1 MGGGGSK
8 PIEDAFCEDGKPIIS
23 DIKNIE
29 CFSNNKKN
37 ELVYICIIFIIF
49 IIFIILLIISIHF
62 LHRRR

>member
-8 PIEDAFCEDGKPIIS
+8 PVKDAFCENGIPIIS
-23 DIKNIE
+23 ELNNIE
-29 CFSNNKKN
+29 CFSKENKK
-37 ELVYICIIFIIF
+37 ELIYVS

>member
-8 PIEDAFCEDGKPIIS
+8 PVEDAFCENGKLIIS
-23 DIKNIE
+23 ELNNVE
-29 CFSNNKKN
+29 CFSNQNKK
-37 ELVYICIIFIIF
+37 ELIYVC

>member
-8 PIEDAFCEDGKPIIS
+8 PIKNAFCEDGQSIIS
-23 DIKNIE
+23 EIKNIE
-29 CFSNNKKN
+29 CFSNYKKN
-37 ELVYICIIFIIF
+37 EQVYIC

>member
-8 PIEDAFCEDGKPIIS
+8 PVEDAFCENGIPIIS
-23 DIKNIE
+23 DLNNDVE
-29 CFSNNKKN
+29 CFSNQNKK
-37 ELVYICIIFIIF
+37 ELIYVC

>member
-8 PIEDAFCEDGKPIIS
+8 HVSVAICENGKPIIS
-23 DIKNIE
+23 ELNNDVE
-29 CFSNNKKN
+29 CFSNQNKK
-37 ELVYICIIFIIF
+37 ELIYVC

>member
-8 PIEDAFCEDGKPIIS
+8 PVEDAFCENGIPIIS
-23 DIKNIE
+23 ELNNDVE
-29 CFSNNKKN
+29 CFSNQNKK
-37 ELVYICIIFIIF
+37 ELIYVC

>member
-8 PIEDAFCEDGKPIIS
+8 PIEDAFCEDGKRIIS
-23 DIKNIE
+23 EIKNIE
-29 CFSNNKKN
+29 CFSNDKKN
-37 ELVYICIIFIIF
+37 ELIYIC

>member
-8 PIEDAFCEDGKPIIS
+8 PIEDAFCENGIPIIS
-23 DIKNIE
+23 ELNNVE
-29 CFSNNKKN
+29 CFSNQNKK
-37 ELVYICIIFIIF
+37 ELIYVC

>member
-8 PIEDAFCEDGKPIIS
+8 PIEDAFCENGSSIIS
-23 DIKNIE
+23 ELNNNIE
-29 CFSNNKKN
+29 CFSNENKK
-37 ELVYICIIFIIF
+37 ELIYVC

>member
-8 PIEDAFCEDGKPIIS
+8 PVSVAICENGIPIIS
-23 DIKNIE
+23 DLNNDVE
-29 CFSNNKKN
+29 CFSNQNKK
-37 ELVYICIIFIIF
+37 ELIYVC

>member
-8 PIEDAFCEDGKPIIS
+8 HVSVAICENGKPIIS
-23 DIKNIE
+23 ELNNVE
-29 CFSNNKKN
+29 CFSNQNKK
-37 ELVYICIIFIIF
+37 ELIYVC

>member
-8 PIEDAFCEDGKPIIS
+8 PIEDAFCEDGQSIIS
-23 DIKNIE
+23 EIKKIE
-29 CFSNNKKN
+29 
-37 ELVYICIIFIIF
+37 VYIC

>member
-8 PIEDAFCEDGKPIIS
+8 PIENAFCEDGKPIIS

-29 CFSNNKKN
+29 CFSNEKKN
-37 ELVYICIIFIIF
+37 ELVYIY
-49 IIFIILLIISIHF
+49 IIFIILFIISIHF

>member
-8 PIEDAFCEDGKPIIS
+8 PIEDAVCENGKPIIS
-23 DIKNIE
+23 ELNNNIE
-29 CFSNNKKN
+29 CFSNENKK
-37 ELVYICIIFIIF
+37 ELIYVC

>member
-8 PIEDAFCEDGKPIIS
+8 PIEDAFCEDGQSIIS
-23 DIKNIE
+23 EIKNIE
-29 CFSNNKKN
+29 CFSNYKKN
-37 ELVYICIIFIIF
+37 EQVYIC

>member
-8 PIEDAFCEDGKPIIS
+8 PVEDAFCEDGKSIIS
-23 DIKNIE
+23 GLKNIE

-37 ELVYICIIFIIF
+37 ELIYICIIY
-49 IIFIILLIISIHF
+49 IILLIISIHF

>member
-8 PIEDAFCEDGKPIIS
+8 PIENAFCENDSHIIS
-23 DIKNIE
+23 ELNNIE
-29 CFSNNKKN
+29 CFSNGNKK
-37 ELVYICIIFIIF
+37 ELIYVC

>member
-8 PIEDAFCEDGKPIIS
+8 PVEDAFCDNGIPIIS
-23 DIKNIE
+23 ELNNNIE
-29 CFSNNKKN
+29 CFSNQNKK
-37 ELVYICIIFIIF
+37 ELIYVC

>member
-8 PIEDAFCEDGKPIIS
+8 PIEDAFCETGIPIIS
-23 DIKNIE
+23 ELNNIE
-29 CFSNNKKN
+29 CFSNENKK
-37 ELVYICIIFIIF
+37 ELIYVC

>member
-8 PIEDAFCEDGKPIIS
+8 PIEEAVCENGSNIIS
-23 DIKNIE
+23 ELNNVE
-29 CFSNNKKN
+29 CFSNQNKK
-37 ELVYICIIFIIF
+37 ELIYVC